1 MPDEHEPMP
10 SPAQQRL
17 WFLQQLA
24 PDSPQYNVFRGYELR
39 GPLDVAA
46 LRRAL
51 GALADRHVALRMR
64 FPADGGVAR
73 AVVSGTPFDVELPS
87 TDLGSEPTATDLGS
101 AAATDL
107 AGEPGWEA
115 AADLSGERGWE
126 AAATEFAR
134 VWSARPFDL
143 ARDDLIRAH
152 LLCVTPDLHVLLL
165 CVHHIVIDG
174 WSVPIIDEELGL
186 LYAGRPLGPPPAG
199 YLEYARWQQE
209 LAGSPA
215 AERVLAYWR
224 RRLAGA
230 PELITL
236 PADRPRPRIQDFRGG
251 LLVKPVPVDV
261 TATLRSFAAAHRV
274 TPYTVAY
281 AAFAVLL
288 ARYARASDL
297 VIGVVVAG
305 RSRPEFAGTVGFFVG
320 TLPVR
325 MDLSGDPSFLAVL
338 GAAREA
344 LFDAYDNDLLP
355 FDVLVDQLS
364 LRRDPSYIPLLQVIF
379 QMLVTPAYGT
389 ETRWGDLAAR
399 LWGRDVSQPAT
410 RFDLEVHLLDQAED
424 DMVMEVS
431 FNADLFDEETVA
443 GLADDYVRVL
453 RLLCGDPDQPVSG
466 AYALLGGGAR
476 QAQVSIRDEHGVS
489 LPYGVPGEVW
499 LDGTSTG
506 LLGRMG
512 AGGGLDVLGSTDG
525 ELVVRGCRV
534 PGEVIERTLLDEPSV
549 AAAEVSV
556 GDDGELTARLTAVP
570 GGTRPG
576 RPELRAR
583 LRRRLPGFLVPGTFL
598 WNDEPSPAEAPTPT
612 AQDLT
617 APTLITP
624 DLDATA
630 ANASD
635 LDALG
640 LTATGPSVSGP
651 AAPVPDEPMV
661 FPAAPVPGEPLVF
674 FVAAEPPGEAS

>member
-1 MPDEHEPMP
+1 MPEEHEPMP

-87 TDLGSEPTATDLGS
+87 TDLGLESTA
-101 AAATDL
+101 ADL
-107 AGEPGWEA
+107 AGEPGW
-115 AADLSGERGWE
+115 D

-134 VWSARPFDL
+134 LWSARPFDL

-152 LLCVTPDLHVLLL
+152 LLRVTPELHVLLL

-186 LYAGRPLGPPPAG
+186 LYAGRPLGPPPTG
-199 YLEYARWQQE
+199 YLEYARRQEE

-230 PELITL
+230 PELVTL

-251 LLVKPVPVDV
+251 LLVRPVPVDV

-338 GAAREA
+338 AAAREA

-355 FDVLVDQLS
+355 FDVLVDRLS
-364 LRRDPSYIPLLQVIF
+364 LRRDPSYIPLVQVIF

-389 ETRWGDLAAR
+389 ETRWGDLGAR

-410 RFDLEVHLLDQAED
+410 RFDLEVHLLDQADD

-431 FNADLFDEETVA
+431 FNADLFDEETVT

-453 RLLCGDPDQPVSG
+453 RLLCGDPEQPVSG
-466 AYALLGGGAR
+466 AYALIGGGAR
-476 QAQVSIRDEHGVS
+476 QVRVSVRDEHGVS

-499 LDGTSTG
+499 LDETPTG

-512 AGGGLDVLGSTDG
+512 AVGGLDVLGRTDA

-534 PGEVIERTLLDEPSV
+534 PAEVIERALLDEPSV
-549 AAAEVSV
+549 AAAEVSM
-556 GDDGELTARLTAVP
+556 GDGGELTARLTAVP
-570 GGTRPG
+570 GVTRPA

-598 WNDEPSPAEAPTPT
+598 WNGEPSPAEAPSLNVLDLTTP
-612 AQDLT
+612 APNAPDLT
-617 APTLITP
+617 APDLTSTGATAP
-624 DLDATA
+624 GSTATDLDAPDPTA
-630 ANASD
+630 P
-635 LDALG
+635 
-640 LTATGPSVSGP
+640 GPNVSGP
-651 AAPVPDEPMV
+651 V
-661 FPAAPVPGEPLVF
+661 APVPGEPMVF

>member
-1 MPDEHEPMP
+1 MPEEHEPMP

-73 AVVSGTPFDVELPS
+73 VVVSGTPFDVELPS
-87 TDLGSEPTATDLGS
+87 TDLGSEPTATDL
-101 AAATDL
+101 
-107 AGEPGWEA
+107 AGEPGW
-115 AADLSGERGWE
+115 D

-134 VWSARPFDL
+134 LWTARPFDL

-152 LLCVTPDLHVLLL
+152 LLRVTPDLHVLLL

-186 LYAGRPLGPPPAG
+186 LYANRPLGPPPAG
-199 YLEYARWQQE
+199 YLEYARRQQE

-230 PELITL
+230 PELVTL

-251 LLVKPVPVDV
+251 LLVTPVPVDV
-261 TATLRSFAAAHRV
+261 TATLRSFAVAHRV

-288 ARYARASDL
+288 ARYARARDL

-338 GAAREA
+338 AAAREA

-355 FDVLVDQLS
+355 FDVLVDRLS
-364 LRRDPSYIPLLQVIF
+364 LRRDPSYIPLVQVIF

-389 ETRWGDLAAR
+389 ETRWGDLGSR

-410 RFDLEVHLLDQAED
+410 RFDLEVHLLDQADD
-424 DMVMEVS
+424 DMVMEIGQ
-431 FNADLFDEETVA
+431 AA
-443 GLADDYVRVL
+443 YRA
-453 RLLCGDPDQPVSG
+453 GDPPGGPAHMVDVG
-466 AYALLGGGAR
+466 AYLDPVGETGGG
-476 QAQVSIRDEHGVS
+476 
-489 LPYGVPGEVW
+489 
-499 LDGTSTG
+499 
-506 LLGRMG
+506 
-512 AGGGLDVLGSTDG
+512 
-525 ELVVRGCRV
+525 
-534 PGEVIERTLLDEPSV
+534 SV
-549 AAAEVSV
+549 AHA
-556 GDDGELTARLTAVP
+556 
-570 GGTRPG
+570 
-576 RPELRAR
+576 
-583 LRRRLPGFLVPGTFL
+583 
-598 WNDEPSPAEAPTPT
+598 
-612 AQDLT
+612 
-617 APTLITP
+617 
-624 DLDATA
+624 
-630 ANASD
+630 
-635 LDALG
+635 
-640 LTATGPSVSGP
+640 
-651 AAPVPDEPMV
+651 
-661 FPAAPVPGEPLVF
+661 
-674 FVAAEPPGEAS
+674 